1 MSDPFAEGS
10 DDSFEIIVS
19 YIFEKCFEFCFVHSG
34 SNMRS

>member
-19 YIFEKCFEFCFVHSG
+19 YIFEKCFEFCFVHSVCN
-34 SNMRS
+34 SSS